1 MIWSSVGD
9 LLDLFCVSRGAVGA
23 LWFEA
28 LAETIAAYKAF
39 PDLGVTV
46 PDIIRGEMSR
56 LHVSSMVFWANQR
69 RALRNILE
77 ADITTLRELG
87 LELPDDYKMGQ
98 LAVAVGEA
106 LAAQG
111 GQSRELAEEL
121 APTFLERRGKHE
133 RL

>member
-1 MIWSSVGD
+1 MWSTVGE

-46 PDIIRGEMSR
+46 PDIIRGQMSR

-77 ADITTLRELG
+77 ADIQTLRELG
-87 LELPDDYKMGQ
+87 LDVPDDFKMGQ

-121 APTFLERRGKHE
+121 APTYRRKEG
-133 RL
+133 RD